1 MSLKNLIWV
10 FYVNFYV
17 DMRIERSDTCE
28 DFSVALNFSL
38 DSQQLM
44 IDDNNS
50 RHNFTSETAP
60 PDLSVFQQHNV

>member
-1 MSLKNLIWV
+1 
-10 FYVNFYV
+10 
-17 DMRIERSDTCE
+17 MRIERSDTCE

-50 RHNFTSETAP
+50 RHNFTSETAT